1 MSLDSNCH
9 ANPNHLFISKLISK
23 HKDLSQSFGVKRLEF
38 SWTTHEWIMKKSCNV
53 SNVKEERTFNNCVIV
68 SFSLKGTLLAQLSST
83 LPLRYLIIKVYAKK
97 LMMQTRASQWTWTS
111 FPLCSVHSV
120 TKTGPRKS
128 RKEKRQ
134 ANVISPK
141 VLLPWADSQ
150 IYFQSSINGYREAEA
165 FKLI

>member
-1 MSLDSNCH
+1 M
-9 ANPNHLFISKLISK
+9 
-23 HKDLSQSFGVKRLEF
+23 
-38 SWTTHEWIMKKSCNV
+38 
-53 SNVKEERTFNNCVIV
+53 

-97 LMMQTRASQWTWTS
+97 LMMQTRVSQWTWTS

-128 RKEKRQ
+128 RKENRQ
-134 ANVISPK
+134 ANVIYPK
-141 VLLPWADSQ
+141 VLLPWVDSQ

-165 FKLI
+165 FKLISQPATKGRKSKPSLVNTQVIFFAWIHCSVRRTPHCSLDDTFITPLSS